1 MIFVISEN
9 PLLYLFFIEHLVTL
23 FVVVLVL
30 LSSSPISVRIVF
42 PLLV

>member
-1 MIFVISEN
+1 MIFVVSED
-9 PLLYLFFIEHLVTL
+9 PLLYLFFIEYLVTL

-30 LSSSPISVRIVF
+30 LSFSPVSVRIVF